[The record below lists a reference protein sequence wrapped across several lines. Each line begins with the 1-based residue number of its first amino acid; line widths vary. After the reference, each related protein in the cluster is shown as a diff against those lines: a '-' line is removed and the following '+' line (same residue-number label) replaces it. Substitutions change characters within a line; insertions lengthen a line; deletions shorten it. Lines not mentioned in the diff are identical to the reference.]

1 MLEANNH
8 LNRYSLRDWSH
19 EHLAEYTLWLEQ
31 EIANRIQYLDD
42 VRAEWDRREREG
54 YYEQA

>member
-19 EHLAEYTLWLEQ
+19 EHLEEYTLWLEQ
-31 EIANRIQYLDD
+31 EIANRLQYYED
-42 VRAEWDRREREG
+42 VRSEWERREREG
-54 YYEQA
+54 YYE